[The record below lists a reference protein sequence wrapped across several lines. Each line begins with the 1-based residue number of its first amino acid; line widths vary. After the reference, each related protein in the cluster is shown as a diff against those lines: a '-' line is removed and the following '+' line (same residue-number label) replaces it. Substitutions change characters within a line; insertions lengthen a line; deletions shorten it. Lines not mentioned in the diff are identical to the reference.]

1 MQEEFK
7 TGIEFNPNYDA
18 GLMQTPKALI
28 LMAHV
33 QEMYPRV
40 YKKLSEESSVEAY
53 VEPKVI
59 KQLDL
64 ESDYRLEGYPLTG
77 VAEIALRDVLI
88 LIKNDLA
95 SFEEK
100 EVLSQFDLDLNP
112 IIYTEFI
119 KTK

>member
-18 GLMQTPKALI
+18 GLMQTPTAII
-28 LMAHV
+28 LMDHV
-33 QEMYPRV
+33 REMYPRV
-40 YKKLSEESSVEAY
+40 YRKLSDESSVEAY
-53 VEPKVI
+53 IEPKVI

-64 ESDYRLEGYPLTG
+64 ECDYRLQGYPLTG
-77 VAEIALRDVLI
+77 VAEIALRDILI
-88 LIKNDLA
+88 LIKNELT

-100 EVLSQFDLDLNP
+100 EVLNQFDLDMNP

-119 KTK
+119 KKK

>member
-18 GLMQTPKALI
+18 GLMQTSKAIILI
-28 LMAHV
+28 AHV
-33 QEMYPRV
+33 REMYPRV
-40 YKKLSEESSVEAY
+40 YRKLSDEGSVEAY
-53 VEPKVI
+53 VEPKVN
-59 KQLDL
+59 KQLEL
-64 ESDYRLEGYPLTG
+64 ECDYRYDGYPRTG